1 MSRQETEENF
11 LQRWSRR
18 KQQAEGA
25 KEDNPSADTVPSETA
40 QAMPGDEE
48 MPPLE
53 SLDEH
58 SDYSPFFS
66 PQVSETLRRMAL
78 RKLFHGSLF
87 NVTDQLDD
95 YDEDFRDLAALGT
108 LIPQEMRQRIGEG
121 LEKLAETGTEA
132 PVARAGDA
140 SAGPAEE
147 TTARDADSEAET

>member
-1 MSRQETEENF
+1 
-11 LQRWSRR
+11 
-18 KQQAEGA
+18 
-25 KEDNPSADTVPSETA
+25 
-40 QAMPGDEE
+40 MPGDEE

-121 LEKLAETGTEA
+121 LEKLAEAETEA
-132 PVARAGDA
+132 EAPEPQVGGK
-140 SAGPAEE
+140 STGPAEE
-147 TTARDADSEAET
+147 TETSARDADSEAET